1 MMIKGVNHQMIE
13 VTQTGSPFFERALLV
28 LRADCTDT
36 SPTRLEEEAR
46 RMLRTTGGYTALR
59 RNRRR
64 EQLRR
69 LAWTLTGVLLGAL
82 IGYLM
87 NGGLPF

>member
-1 MMIKGVNHQMIE
+1 MIKGVNHQMIE
-13 VTQTGSPFFERALLV
+13 VTQTGNPFFERALLV
-28 LRADCTDT
+28 LRADCADT

-46 RMLRTTGGYTALR
+46 RMLRSAGGYTALR

-69 LAWTLTGVLLGAL
+69 LAWSLAGVLIGALTGYLLA
-82 IGYLM
+82 
-87 NGGLPF
+87 GGFHF